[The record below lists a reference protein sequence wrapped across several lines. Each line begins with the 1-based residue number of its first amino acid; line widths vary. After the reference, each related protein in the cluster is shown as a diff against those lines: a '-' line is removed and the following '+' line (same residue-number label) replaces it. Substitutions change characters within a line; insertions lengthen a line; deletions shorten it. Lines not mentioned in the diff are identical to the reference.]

1 MIDNMKKNLIIFILS
16 FMPLFVMA
24 QKEYKLVD
32 QFPKDKPI
40 WMTEGMHKGYLFKQA
55 NQMPTIEDAQ
65 NAVMSSLLNDIA
77 SSVSVV
83 VTGGIVDIIDWDLV
97 ELDGKTKEE
106 YVQTIE
112 KNTTTK
118 IANMPAFQG
127 ISLSKADVY
136 YEHYVHKK
144 TKESYYDYYIL
155 YPFSDFELQELIDT
169 YNAQEKVI
177 NDKIDNYK
185 NILDDIDEI
194 DVLLENISQM
204 RMMKE
209 EYKDDY
215 TKYAELESIITMYND
230 VIKGIY
236 IEILE
241 NYNNDN
247 TGTLEIQLKY
257 AEKIMKTNS
266 LPQLRSECA
275 RDFNKRH
282 DGYKIILNFNTFD
295 CFEQDDNYVEVRF
308 NFGKRKLSK
317 KININL

>member
-1 MIDNMKKNLIIFILS
+1 
-16 FMPLFVMA
+16 MPLFVMA

-40 WMTEGMHKGYLFKQA
+40 WMTDGMHKGFLFKQA

-155 YPFSDFELQELIDT
+155 YPFSDIELQELIDT

-185 NILDDIDEI
+185 NTLDDIDEI

-204 RMMKE
+204 RTLKE

-215 TKYAELESIITMYND
+215 TKYTELESIITMYND

>member
-1 MIDNMKKNLIIFILS
+1 MKKNLIIFILS

-40 WMTEGMHKGYLFKQA
+40 WMTDGMHKGFLFKQA
-55 NQMPTIEDAQ
+55 NHMPTIEDAQ

-106 YVQTIE
+106 YVETIE

-185 NILDDIDEI
+185 NTLDDIDEI

-204 RMMKE
+204 RTLKE

-215 TKYAELESIITMYND
+215 TKYTELENIITMYND

>member
-1 MIDNMKKNLIIFILS
+1 MKKNLIIFILS

-24 QKEYKLVD
+24 QKDYKLVD

-185 NILDDIDEI
+185 NTLDDIDEI

-204 RMMKE
+204 RTLKE

-215 TKYAELESIITMYND
+215 TKYAELENIITMYND

-236 IEILE
+236 IEVLE

>member
-1 MIDNMKKNLIIFILS
+1 MKKNLIIFILS

>member
-1 MIDNMKKNLIIFILS
+1 MKKNLIIFILS

-40 WMTEGMHKGYLFKQA
+40 WMTDGMRKGFLFKQA
-55 NQMPTIEDAQ
+55 NHMPTIEDAQ

-106 YVQTIE
+106 YVETIE

-155 YPFSDFELQELIDT
+155 YPFSDIELQELIDT
-169 YNAQEKVI
+169 YNTQEKVI
-177 NDKIDNYK
+177 NNKIDNYK

-204 RMMKE
+204 RTLKE

-215 TKYAELESIITMYND
+215 TKYTELESIITMYND

-236 IEILE
+236 IEVLE

-266 LPQLRSECA
+266 LPQLRSKCA

-308 NFGKRKLSK
+308 NFGKWKLSK

>member
-1 MIDNMKKNLIIFILS
+1 MKKNLIIFILS

-106 YVQTIE
+106 YVETIE

-155 YPFSDFELQELIDT
+155 YPFSDIELQELIDT
-169 YNAQEKVI
+169 YNAHEKVI

-204 RMMKE
+204 RTLKE

-236 IEILE
+236 IEVLE

-295 CFEQDDNYVEVRF
+295 CFEQNDNYVEVRF

>member
-1 MIDNMKKNLIIFILS
+1 
-16 FMPLFVMA
+16 MPLFVMA
-24 QKEYKLVD
+24 QKDYKLVD

-144 TKESYYDYYIL
+144 TKESYYDYYIR
-155 YPFSDFELQELIDT
+155 YPFSDNELQELIDT

-215 TKYAELESIITMYND
+215 TKYTELENIITMYND

-236 IEILE
+236 VEVLE

-247 TGTLEIQLKY
+247 IGTLIVQLKY

-266 LPQLRSECA
+266 LPQLRSKCA
-275 RDFNKRH
+275 RDFNERH

-295 CFEQDDNYVEVRF
+295 CYEQYDNYVEVRF

>member
-1 MIDNMKKNLIIFILS
+1 
-16 FMPLFVMA
+16 MPLFVMA

-185 NILDDIDEI
+185 NTLDDIDEI

-204 RMMKE
+204 RTLKE

-215 TKYAELESIITMYND
+215 TKYTELENIITMYND

-236 IEILE
+236 IEVLE

-247 TGTLEIQLKY
+247 IGTLIVQLKY

-266 LPQLRSECA
+266 LPQLRSKCA
-275 RDFNKRH
+275 RDFNERH